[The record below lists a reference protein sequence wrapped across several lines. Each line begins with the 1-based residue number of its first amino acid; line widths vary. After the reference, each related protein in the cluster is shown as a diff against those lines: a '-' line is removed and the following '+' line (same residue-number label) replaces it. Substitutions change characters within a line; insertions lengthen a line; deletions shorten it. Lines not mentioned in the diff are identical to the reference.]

1 MATEKIIGQVAY
13 ELLAKELATL
23 IGGKAA
29 KVHRHGADQIDETEQ
44 KKFVSQQ
51 EKTDWG
57 GRVTQQQLQEAIKTF
72 SSGLAWKGVF
82 DTLDALNEAITQP
95 KEGDFV
101 IVVKEPTYQN
111 KNTLLIYE
119 GDPHNKWQTVGE
131 LFVPGK
137 ATQDADGL
145 MSKED
150 KKKLDGLSNYSL
162 PVATQDRLGGVK
174 ATAGNAVTIS
184 EDGAIGIA
192 EDRTVKSGERTKW
205 DKAGTDATDALD
217 QLGTLTPK
225 VTAVVAESAQNKK
238 DIAALTGRV
247 GTAES
252 DITALKE
259 KTQVMTTEEAQQIID
274 KYKASA
280 ASI

>member
-29 KVHRHGADQIDETEQ
+29 KVHTHTADQVTETEQ
-44 KKFVSQQ
+44 RKFVTPQ
-51 EKTDWG
+51 EKTDWSG
-57 GRVTQQQLQEAIKTF
+57 KVTQDQLQQAIKTF
-72 SSGLAWKGVF
+72 SSGLAWKGVH
-82 DTLDALNEAITQP
+82 DTLEALKTAIPTP

-101 IVVKEPTYQN
+101 IVIKEPTYGN

-119 GDPHNKWQTVGE
+119 GEPSNKWQTVGE

-137 ATQDADGL
+137 ATSTSDGL

-150 KKKLDGLSNYSL
+150 KQKLDGLHNYTL
-162 PVATQDRLGGVK
+162 GVATTTTLGGVK
-174 ATAGNAVTIS
+174 ATAGNAVTIGA
-184 EDGAIGIA
+184 DGAIGI
-192 EDRTVKSGERTKW
+192 DVNKTVKDGERAKW
-205 DKAGTDATDALD
+205 DKAGTDATDALG
-217 QLGTLTPK
+217 QLATLSPK

-238 DIAALTGRV
+238 DITALTTRV
-247 GTAES
+247 TTAEGK
-252 DITALKE
+252 ITALE
-259 KTQVMTTEEAQQIID
+259 GKTQVMTTEEAQAIIN

>member
-29 KVHRHGADQIDETEQ
+29 KVHTHTADQVTETEQ
-44 KKFVSQQ
+44 RKFVTLQ
-51 EKTDWG
+51 EKTDWSG
-57 GRVTQQQLQEAIKTF
+57 KVTQDQLQQAIKTF
-72 SSGLAWKGVF
+72 SSGLAWKGVH
-82 DTLDALNEAITQP
+82 DTLEALKTAIPTP

-101 IVVKEPTYQN
+101 IVIKEPTYGN

-119 GDPHNKWQTVGE
+119 GEPSNKWQTVGE

-137 ATQDADGL
+137 ATSTSDGL

-150 KKKLDGLSNYSL
+150 KQKLDGLHNYTL
-162 PVATQDRLGGVK
+162 GVATTTTLGGVK
-174 ATAGNAVTIS
+174 ATAGNAVTIGT
-184 EDGAIGIA
+184 DGAIGIA
-192 EDRTVKSGERTKW
+192 DARTVQTGERDKW
-205 DKAGTDATDALD
+205 NKAGTDATDALG
-217 QLGTLTPK
+217 QLATLSPK
-225 VTAVVAESAQNKK
+225 VTAVVAETAQNKK
-238 DIAALTGRV
+238 DITALTTRV
-247 GTAES
+247 TTAES
-252 DITALKE
+252 KITALE
-259 KTQVMTTEEAQQIID
+259 GKTQVMTTTEAQAIID

>member
-1 MATEKIIGQVAY
+1 MAEKIIGQVAY
-13 ELLAKELATL
+13 ELLASELAKL

-29 KVHRHGADQIDETEQ
+29 KVHTHTADQVTETEQ
-44 KKFVSQQ
+44 RKFVTPQ

-57 GRVTQQQLQEAIKTF
+57 GRVTQEQLNQAIKTF
-72 SSGLAWKGVF
+72 SSGLAWKGVY
-82 DTLDALNEAITQP
+82 DTLDALGKAITNP

-101 IVVKEPTYQN
+101 IVIKEPTYQS

-119 GDPHNKWQTVGE
+119 GEPSNKWQTVGE

-174 ATAGNAVTIS
+174 ATAGNAVTID

-192 EDRTVKSGERTKW
+192 DTRTVQDGERDKW
-205 DKAGTDATDALD
+205 NKAGTDATAALGRLD
-217 QLGTLTPK
+217 TAEPK
-225 VTAVVAESAQNKK
+225 LDAVVTESAKNKS
-238 DIAALTGRV
+238 DLAALTTRV
-247 GTAES
+247 GTAENK
-252 DITALKE
+252 ITALE
-259 KTQVMTTEEAQQIID
+259 GKTQVMTTEEAQQIID

>member
-1 MATEKIIGQVAY
+1 MAEKIIGQVAY
-13 ELLAKELATL
+13 ELLAQELATL

-29 KVHRHGADQIDETEQ
+29 KVHTHTADQVSETEQ
-44 KKFVSQQ
+44 KKFVSPA
-51 EKTDWG
+51 EKADWSG
-57 GRVTQQQLQEAIKTF
+57 KVTQEQLQQAIQTF
-72 SSGLAWKGVF
+72 SSGLAWKGVY
-82 DTLDALNEAITQP
+82 DTLEALGTAIPNP

-101 IVVKEPTYQN
+101 IVIKEPTYQN

-119 GDPHNKWQTVGE
+119 GEPSNKWQTVGE

-150 KKKLDGLSNYSL
+150 KKKLDGLQNYTL
-162 PVATQDRLGGVK
+162 EAATAEKLGGVK
-174 ATAGNAVTIS
+174 ATAGNAVTIGP
-184 EDGAIGIA
+184 DGSIGI
-192 EDRTVKSGERTKW
+192 DVNKTVKDGERAKW
-205 DKAGTDATDALD
+205 DKAGTDATAALGRLD
-217 QLGTLTPK
+217 TAEPK
-225 VTAVVAESAQNKK
+225 LDAVVAESAKNKS
-238 DIAALTGRV
+238 DLAALTGRV

-259 KTQVMTTEEAQQIID
+259 KTQVMTTEEAQAIID

>member
-29 KVHRHGADQIDETEQ
+29 KVHTHTADQVTETEQ
-44 KKFVSQQ
+44 RKFVTPQ
-51 EKTDWG
+51 EKVDWSG
-57 GRVTQQQLQEAIKTF
+57 KVTQDQLNQAIKTF
-72 SSGLAWKGVF
+72 SSGLAWKGVH
-82 DTLDALNEAITQP
+82 DTLEALKTAIPTP

-101 IVVKEPTYQN
+101 IIIKEPTYGN

-119 GDPHNKWQTVGE
+119 GEPQNKWQTVGE

-137 ATQDADGL
+137 ATSTSDGL

-174 ATAGNAVTIS
+174 ATAGNAVTIGA
-184 EDGAIGIA
+184 DGAIGI
-192 EDRTVKSGERTKW
+192 DVNKTVKDGERAKW
-205 DKAGTDATDALD
+205 DKAGTDATDALG
-217 QLGTLTPK
+217 QLTTLSPK

>member
-1 MATEKIIGQVAY
+1 MAEKIIGQVAY
-13 ELLAKELATL
+13 ELLASELAKL

-29 KVHRHGADQIDETEQ
+29 KVHTHTADQVTETAD
-44 KKFVSQQ
+44 KKFVSPA
-51 EKTDWG
+51 EKTDWSG
-57 GRVTQQQLQEAIKTF
+57 KVSQEQLKQAIQTF
-72 SSGLAWKGVF
+72 SSGLAWKGVH
-82 DTLDALNEAITQP
+82 DTLDALGKAIPTP

-101 IVVKEPTYQN
+101 IVIKEQTYQG

-119 GDPHNKWQTVGE
+119 GAPQNKWQTVGE

-137 ATQDADGL
+137 ATSTSDGL

-174 ATAGNAVTIS
+174 ATAGNAVTIGA
-184 EDGAIGIA
+184 DGAIGI
-192 EDRTVKSGERTKW
+192 DVNKTVKDGERDKW
-205 DKAGTDATDALD
+205 NKAGTDATDALG
-217 QLGTLTPK
+217 QLTTLSPK
-225 VTAVVAESAQNKK
+225 VTTVVTESAQNKK

>member
-29 KVHRHGADQIDETEQ
+29 KVHTHTADQVTETEQ
-44 KKFVSQQ
+44 RKFVTPQ
-51 EKTDWG
+51 EKTDWSG
-57 GRVTQQQLQEAIKTF
+57 KVTQDQLQQAIKTF
-72 SSGLAWKGVF
+72 SSGLAWKGVH
-82 DTLDALNEAITQP
+82 DTLEALTTAIPKP

-101 IVVKEPTYQN
+101 IVIKEPTYGN

-119 GDPHNKWQTVGE
+119 GEPSNKWQTVGE

-137 ATQDADGL
+137 ATSTSDGL

-150 KKKLDGLSNYSL
+150 KQKLDGLHNYTL
-162 PVATQDRLGGVK
+162 GVATTTTLGGVK
-174 ATAGNAVTIS
+174 ATAGNAVTIGS
-184 EDGAIGIA
+184 DGAIGIA
-192 EDRTVKSGERTKW
+192 DARTVQTGERDKW
-205 DKAGTDATDALD
+205 NKAGTDATDALG
-217 QLGTLTPK
+217 QLATLSPK
-225 VTAVVAESAQNKK
+225 VTAVVTESSQNKK
-238 DIAALTGRV
+238 DITALTTRV
-247 GTAES
+247 ETAES
-252 DITALKE
+252 DITALKD
-259 KTQVMTTEEAQQIID
+259 KTQVMTTEEAQAIIN

>member
-29 KVHRHGADQIDETEQ
+29 KVHTHTADQVTETEQ
-44 KKFVSQQ
+44 RKFVTPQ
-51 EKTDWG
+51 EKTEWSG
-57 GRVTQQQLQEAIKTF
+57 KVTQDQLNQAIKTF
-72 SSGLAWKGVF
+72 SSGLAWKGVH
-82 DTLDALNEAITQP
+82 DTLEALKTAIPTP

-101 IVVKEPTYQN
+101 IVIKEPTYGN

-119 GDPHNKWQTVGE
+119 GEPQNNWQTVGE

-137 ATQDADGL
+137 ATSTSDGL

-162 PVATQDRLGGVK
+162 PVATQDILGGVK
-174 ATAGNAVTIS
+174 ATAGNAVTIGD
-184 EDGAIGIA
+184 DGAIGI
-192 EDRTVKSGERTKW
+192 DVNKTVKDGERAKW
-205 DKAGTDATDALD
+205 DKAGTDATDALG
-217 QLGTLTPK
+217 QLTTLSPK
-225 VTAVVAESAQNKK
+225 VTAVVTESAQNKK

-252 DITALKE
+252 DITALKD

>member
-29 KVHRHGADQIDETEQ
+29 KVHTHTADQVTETEQ
-44 KKFVSQQ
+44 RKFVTPQ
-51 EKTDWG
+51 EKTEWSG
-57 GRVTQQQLQEAIKTF
+57 KVTQDQLNQAIKTF
-72 SSGLAWKGVF
+72 SSGLAWKGVH
-82 DTLDALNEAITQP
+82 DTLEALKTAIPTP

-101 IVVKEPTYQN
+101 IVIKEPTYGN

-119 GDPHNKWQTVGE
+119 GEPQNNWQTVGE

-137 ATQDADGL
+137 ATSTSDGL

-162 PVATQDRLGGVK
+162 PVATQDILGGVK
-174 ATAGNAVTIS
+174 ATAGNAVTIGD
-184 EDGAIGIA
+184 DGAIGI
-192 EDRTVKSGERTKW
+192 DVNKTVKDGERAKW
-205 DKAGTDATDALD
+205 DKAGTDATDALG
-217 QLGTLTPK
+217 QLTTLSPK
-225 VTAVVAESAQNKK
+225 VTAVVTESAQNKK

-259 KTQVMTTEEAQQIID
+259 KTQVMTTEEAQAIIN

>member
-13 ELLAKELATL
+13 ELLASELAKL

-29 KVHRHGADQIDETEQ
+29 KVHTHTADEVSETAN
-44 KKFVSQQ
+44 KKYVSPS
-51 EKTDWG
+51 EKADWG
-57 GRVTQQQLQEAIKTF
+57 GRVTQQQLQQAIQTF
-72 SSGLAWKGVF
+72 SSGLAWKGVH
-82 DTLDALNEAITQP
+82 DTLEALTTAIPTP

-101 IVVKEPTYQN
+101 IVIKEPTYGS

-119 GDPHNKWQTVGE
+119 GEPSNKWQTVGE

-137 ATQDADGL
+137 ATQTADGL

-150 KKKLDGLSNYSL
+150 KKKLDGLHNYTL
-162 PVATQDRLGGVK
+162 EVATTTTLGGVK
-174 ATAGNAVTIS
+174 ATAGNAVTIGT
-184 EDGAIGIA
+184 DGAIGIA
-192 EDRTVKSGERTKW
+192 DARTVQNGERTKW
-205 DKAGTDATDALD
+205 DKAGTDATDALG
-217 QLGTLTPK
+217 QLATLTPK

-238 DIAALTGRV
+238 DITALTGRV

-252 DITALKE
+252 DITALKD
-259 KTQVMTTEEAQQIID
+259 KTQVMTTQEAQAIID

>member
-29 KVHRHGADQIDETEQ
+29 KVHTHTADQVTETEQ
-44 KKFVSQQ
+44 RKFVTPQ

-57 GRVTQQQLQEAIKTF
+57 GRVTQEQLNQAIKTF
-72 SSGLAWKGVF
+72 SSGLAWKGVY
-82 DTLDALNEAITQP
+82 DTLEALGTAIPKP

-101 IVVKEPTYQN
+101 IVIKEPTYQS

-119 GDPHNKWQTVGE
+119 GEPSNKWQTVGE

-137 ATQDADGL
+137 ATSTSDGL

-150 KKKLDGLSNYSL
+150 KQKLDGLHNYTL
-162 PVATQDRLGGVK
+162 GVATTTTLGGVK
-174 ATAGNAVTIS
+174 ATAGNAVTIGS
-184 EDGAIGIA
+184 DGAIGIA
-192 EDRTVKSGERTKW
+192 DARTVQTGERDKW
-205 DKAGTDATDALD
+205 NKAGTDATDALG
-217 QLGTLTPK
+217 QLATLSPK
-225 VTAVVAESAQNKK
+225 VTAVVTESAQNKK
-238 DIAALTGRV
+238 DITALTTRV
-247 GTAES
+247 ETAES
-252 DITALKE
+252 DITALKD
-259 KTQVMTTEEAQQIID
+259 KTQVMTTEEAQAIIN

>member
-1 MATEKIIGQVAY
+1 MAEKIIGQVAY
-13 ELLAKELATL
+13 ELLASELAKL

-29 KVHRHGADQIDETEQ
+29 KVHTHTADQVTETTD
-44 KKFVSQQ
+44 KKFVSPT
-51 EKTDWG
+51 EKADWN
-57 GRVTQQQLQEAIKTF
+57 GRVTQSQLQQAINTF

-82 DTLDALNEAITQP
+82 DTLEALKAKIPTP

-101 IVVKEPTYQN
+101 IVIKEPTYQS

-119 GDPHNKWQTVGE
+119 GDPSNKWQTVGE

-137 ATQDADGL
+137 ATSTSDGL

-174 ATAGNAVTIS
+174 ATAGNAVTIGS
-184 EDGAIGIA
+184 DGAIGIA
-192 EDRTVKSGERTKW
+192 DSRTVQTGEREKW
-205 DKAGTDATDALD
+205 NKAGTDATDALG
-217 QLGTLTPK
+217 QLTTLTPK
-225 VTAVVAESAQNKK
+225 VTAVVAESAQNKTN
-238 DIAALTGRV
+238 ITSLTTRV
-247 GTAES
+247 GNAENKIS
-252 DITALKE
+252 ALE
-259 KTQVMTTEEAQQIID
+259 GKTQVMTTAEAQAIID

>member
-1 MATEKIIGQVAY
+1 MAEKIIGQVAY
-13 ELLAKELATL
+13 ELLAQELATL

-29 KVHRHGADQIDETEQ
+29 KVHTHTADQVSETEQ
-44 KKFVSQQ
+44 KKFVSPA
-51 EKTDWG
+51 EKADWSG
-57 GRVTQQQLQEAIKTF
+57 KVTQEQLQQAIQTF
-72 SSGLAWKGVF
+72 SSGLAWKGVY
-82 DTLDALNEAITQP
+82 DTLEALGTAIPNP

-101 IVVKEPTYQN
+101 IVIKEPTYQS

-119 GDPHNKWQTVGE
+119 GEPHNKWQTVGE

-150 KKKLDGLSNYSL
+150 KKKLDGLQNYTL
-162 PVATQDRLGGVK
+162 EAATTEKLGGVK
-174 ATAGNAVTIS
+174 ATAGNAVTIGP
-184 EDGAIGIA
+184 DGAIGI
-192 EDRTVKSGERTKW
+192 DVNKTVKDGERAKW
-205 DKAGTDATDALD
+205 DKAGTDATAALGRLD
-217 QLGTLTPK
+217 TAEPK
-225 VTAVVAESAQNKK
+225 LDAVVAESAKNKS
-238 DIAALTGRV
+238 DLAALTGRV

-259 KTQVMTTEEAQQIID
+259 KTQVMTTEEAQAIID

>member
-29 KVHRHGADQIDETEQ
+29 KVHTHTADQVSETDQ
-44 KKFVSQQ
+44 KKFVSPA
-51 EKTDWG
+51 EKADWSG
-57 GRVTQQQLQEAIKTF
+57 KVTQDQLNQAIKTF
-72 SSGLAWKGVF
+72 SSGLAWKGVH
-82 DTLDALNEAITQP
+82 DTLEALTTAIPKP

-101 IVVKEPTYQN
+101 IVIKEPTYGN

-119 GDPHNKWQTVGE
+119 GEPSNKWQTVGE

-137 ATQDADGL
+137 ATSTSDGL

-162 PVATQDRLGGVK
+162 PVANATTLGGVK
-174 ATAGNAVTIS
+174 ATAGNAVTIGT
-184 EDGAIGIA
+184 DGAIGI
-192 EDRTVKSGERTKW
+192 DVNKTVKDGERAKW
-205 DKAGTDATDALD
+205 DKAGTDATDALG
-217 QLGTLTPK
+217 QLTTLSPK

-252 DITALKE
+252 DIAALKD

>member
-1 MATEKIIGQVAY
+1 MAEKIIGQVAY
-13 ELLAKELATL
+13 ELLASELAKL

-29 KVHRHGADQIDETEQ
+29 KVHTHTADEVSETTT
-44 KKFVSQQ
+44 KKFVSPT
-51 EKTDWG
+51 EKADWG
-57 GRVTQQQLQEAIKTF
+57 GRVTQQQLQQAIQTF
-72 SSGLAWKGVF
+72 SSGLAWKGVH
-82 DTLDALNEAITQP
+82 DTLEALTTAIPTP

-101 IVVKEPTYQN
+101 IVIKEPTYGS

-119 GDPHNKWQTVGE
+119 GAPSNKWQTVGE

-137 ATQDADGL
+137 ATQTADGL

-150 KKKLDGLSNYSL
+150 KKKLDGLHNYTL
-162 PVATQDRLGGVK
+162 EVATTTTLGGVK
-174 ATAGNAVTIS
+174 ATAGNAVTIGT
-184 EDGAIGIA
+184 DGAIGIA
-192 EDRTVKSGERTKW
+192 DARTVQNGERTKW
-205 DKAGTDATDALD
+205 DKAGTDATDALG
-217 QLGTLTPK
+217 QLATLTPK

-238 DIAALTGRV
+238 DITALTGRV

-252 DITALKE
+252 DITALKD
-259 KTQVMTTEEAQQIID
+259 KTQVMTTQEAQAIID

>member
-1 MATEKIIGQVAY
+1 MAEKIIGQVAY

-29 KVHRHGADQIDETEQ
+29 KVHTHTADQVSETDQ
-44 KKFVSQQ
+44 KKFVSPA
-51 EKTDWG
+51 EKAGWDG
-57 GRVTQQQLQEAIKTF
+57 KVTQDQLNQAIKTF
-72 SSGLAWKGVF
+72 SSGLAWKGVH
-82 DTLDALNEAITQP
+82 DTLEALKTAIPTP

-101 IVVKEPTYQN
+101 IIIKEPTYGN

-119 GDPHNKWQTVGE
+119 GEPQNKWQTVGE

-137 ATQDADGL
+137 ATSTSDGL

-184 EDGAIGIA
+184 ADGAIGIA
-192 EDRTVKSGERTKW
+192 DTRTVQDGERAKW
-205 DKAGTDATDALD
+205 DKAGTDATSALGRLD
-217 QLGTLTPK
+217 TAEPK
-225 VTAVVAESAQNKK
+225 LDAVVAESAKNKS
-238 DIAALTGRV
+238 DLTALTTRV
-247 GTAES
+247 ETAET
-252 DITALKE
+252 DITDLKN
-259 KTQVMTTEEAQQIID
+259 KTQVMTTEEAQAIID